1 MGAQYFCKHIP
12 LSVPFAVV
20 HGIPSVLMLCGRI
33 TNFLSEET
41 QVNEQSSKEY
51 LEDIQLSTP
60 NWLFRVA
67 HSLSRAL
74 TL

>member
-41 QVNEQSSKEY
+41 QVNEQSSVMKKVNSEN
-51 LEDIQLSTP
+51 EVS
-60 NWLFRVA
+60 
-67 HSLSRAL
+67 
-74 TL
+74 